1 MVCRFT
7 RILRL
12 SALRLAALASVL
24 ACVAAWGTGPARAG
38 ELDLRGWCRWNCASW
53 PRAWSARPPSGPPT
67 WNAPQPTLAACDPHT
82 LVRQALLERA
92 PAAAANGVRL
102 RHANTR
108 HHVRADPA
116 MLERIVVIG
125 AVCRAVGR
133 DLPSAI
139 VTGDTTPDRLRAL
152 SGLCFPV
159 LHKPIRPGNLASLS
173 RHLLHAPPQGVPGG
187 SA

>member
-1 MVCRFT
+1 M
-7 RILRL
+7 
-12 SALRLAALASVL
+12 LA
-24 ACVAAWGTGPARAG
+24 
-38 ELDLRGWCRWNCASW
+38 
-53 PRAWSARPPSGPPT
+53 
-67 WNAPQPTLAACDPHT
+67 
-82 LVRQALLERA
+82 
-92 PAAAANGVRL
+92 
-102 RHANTR
+102 
-108 HHVRADPA
+108 
-116 MLERIVVIG
+116 RIVVIG

-152 SGLCFPV
+152 SGLGFPV